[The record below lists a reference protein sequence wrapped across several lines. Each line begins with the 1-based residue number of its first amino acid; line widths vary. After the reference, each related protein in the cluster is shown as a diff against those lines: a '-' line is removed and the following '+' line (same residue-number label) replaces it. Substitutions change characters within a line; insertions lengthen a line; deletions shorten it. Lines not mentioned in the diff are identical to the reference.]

1 MSEPL
6 RYVPV
11 SRLGQEIVECGA
23 KPVGLDVNELLGQI
37 TALQGRVTAMEAEK
51 GVPSDPTG
59 AALKNLKDHVAA
71 HAAANPLLDFS
82 ELATALANVVEAGT
96 ASFRD
101 VEFLRVLVEDTVVK
115 HPSFAYLG
123 VPGKDLAKGVLTQ

>member
-6 RYVPV
+6 PDVPV
-11 SRLGQEIVECGA
+11 SPLAQELVESGA
-23 KPVGLDVNELLGQI
+23 KPVGVDVNELLAQI

-101 VEFLRVLVEDTVVK
+101 VELLRVLVEDTVVK

-123 VPGKDLAKGVLTQ
+123 VLVRDLAKVVLAK

>member
-6 RYVPV
+6 PDVPV
-11 SRLGQEIVECGA
+11 SPLAQELVESGA
-23 KPVGLDVNELLGQI
+23 KPVGVDVNELLAQI

-82 ELATALANVVEAGT
+82 ELATALANGVDARTCTFPG
-96 ASFRD
+96 
-101 VEFLRVLVEDTVVK
+101 VEFLAVLGGGHV
-115 HPSFAYLG
+115 G
-123 VPGKDLAKGVLTQ
+123 

>member
-6 RYVPV
+6 PDVPV
-11 SRLGQEIVECGA
+11 SPLAQELVESGA
-23 KPVGLDVNELLGQI
+23 KPVGVDVNELLAQI

-82 ELATALANVVEAGT
+82 ELATALATLNCCAFWSRT
-96 ASFRD
+96 LSLSIRLSPIWASW
-101 VEFLRVLVEDTVVK
+101 
-115 HPSFAYLG
+115 
-123 VPGKDLAKGVLTQ
+123 